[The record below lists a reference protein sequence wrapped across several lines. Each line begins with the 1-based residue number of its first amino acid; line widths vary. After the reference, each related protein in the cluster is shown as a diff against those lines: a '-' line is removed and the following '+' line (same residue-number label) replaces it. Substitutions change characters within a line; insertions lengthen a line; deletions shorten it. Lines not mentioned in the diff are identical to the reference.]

1 MKLVAVTACPT
12 GIAHSQMAA
21 ENLEQTAKKEGH
33 EITVEIQGAMGAE
46 NELSGA
52 EIAAADAVIIA
63 ADTSVNRD
71 RFTEVPVVKGT
82 VKDGINDPESLFERA
97 RDAAGEENED
107 GGATEG
113 EREATAG
120 SGAGVEA
127 DAGSDAETDT
137 AARSETGDA
146 FDADPAG
153 ASAEGETTRAV
164 ETGQADVNP
173 DQVGGDPR
181 KGLFAR
187 LKRLLS

>member
-21 ENLEQTAKKEGH
+21 ESLEQTANREGH

-46 NELSGA
+46 NELSS
-52 EIAAADAVIIA
+52 EQISAADAAIIA

-71 RFTEVPVVKGT
+71 RFADVPVVKGT

-97 RDAAGEENED
+97 REAAGEGSEGTD
-107 GGATEG
+107 DRGGGADT
-113 EREATAG
+113 TD
-120 SGAGVEA
+120 GAGDTDAGGEA
-127 DAGSDAETDT
+127 DAASARERSGDGSDADAASSAAGGGETKRDL
-137 AARSETGDA
+137 E
-146 FDADPAG
+146 
-153 ASAEGETTRAV
+153 ASAPSG
-164 ETGQADVNP
+164 DIDP

-187 LKRLLS
+187 LRRLLP